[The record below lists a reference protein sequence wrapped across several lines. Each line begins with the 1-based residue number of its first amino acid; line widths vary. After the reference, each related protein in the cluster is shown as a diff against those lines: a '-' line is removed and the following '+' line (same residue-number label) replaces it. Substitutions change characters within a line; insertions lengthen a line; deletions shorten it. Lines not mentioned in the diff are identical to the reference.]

1 MPSHGC
7 ISAASWWTISS
18 KSPPGEPSV
27 NAEIVAIGTELLLGQ
42 NVDTNSAWIA
52 QQLALMGVDVFA
64 FQAVGDNEKR
74 LESALKLACERSQ
87 AVISTGGLG
96 PTVDDVTR
104 KVVARLA
111 QKQLVF
117 HDKIAKAIEDRFAK
131 FRPGKPFPKV
141 NLNQAFIPQGATI
154 LDNPNGTAPGFIVKV
169 GKSHLACLPGVPFEM
184 KAMFEDTLKPFLK
197 SMAPGGTVIKSR
209 VYRTTGIDES
219 ALNEKIA
226 DIFEK
231 STNPTIGVLAHWEGV
246 DIRLTAKAETEAKAD
261 TLIEGLG
268 KDLTTRLP
276 NFIYGWDQDNLETIV
291 GRMLTTR
298 HMTLATAE
306 SCSGG
311 LISNRITQVSGSSN
325 YFLRGYVV
333 YSNEAKADSL
343 GVDPQ
348 LIQRHGAVS
357 REVAEA
363 MASKVR
369 QRSKA
374 DVGLSTTGIAGPTGG
389 SPEKP
394 VGLVYIGLADE
405 HGTQALE
412 FRFTGNRD
420 SVKKRTSQSAL
431 EMLRRHCLQL
441 PFKD

>member
-1 MPSHGC
+1 M
-7 ISAASWWTISS
+7 
-18 KSPPGEPSV
+18 
-27 NAEIVAIGTELLLGQ
+27 NAEIVVIGTELLLGQ
-42 NVDTNSAWIA
+42 NVDTNSSWIA
-52 QQLALMGVDVFA
+52 QQLALLGVDVYG

-74 LESALKLACERSQ
+74 LEAALKMACERSTV
-87 AVISTGGLG
+87 VITTGGLG

-104 KVVARLA
+104 KVIARLA

-117 HDKIAKAIEDRFAK
+117 HENIAKAIEQRFAH

-154 LDNPNGTAPGFIVKV
+154 IPNANGTAPGFIVKV
-169 GKSHLACLPGVPFEM
+169 AKSHLACLPGVPSEM
-184 KAMFEDTLKPFLK
+184 KAMFEETVKPFLK
-197 SMAPGGTVIKSR
+197 SLSPGGAVIKSR

-246 DIRLTAKAETEAKAD
+246 DIRLSAKAESVEKAD
-261 TLIEGLG
+261 ALIEELG
-268 KDLTTRLP
+268 KVLTTRLP
-276 NFIYGWDQDNLETIV
+276 NYIYGWDHDGIETIV

-306 SCSGG
+306 SCTGG
-311 LISNRITQVSGSSN
+311 LISHRITQVPGSSN

-333 YSNEAKADSL
+333 YSNEAKEDAL

-348 LIQRHGAVS
+348 VIQKKGAVS

-363 MASKVR
+363 LAANVR
-369 QRSKA
+369 RAAKA

-389 SPEKP
+389 SVEKP
-394 VGLVYIGLADE
+394 VGLVYIGLSDE
-405 HGTQALE
+405 QATQAFE
-412 FRFTGNRD
+412 FRFTGNRE
-420 SVKKRTSQSAL
+420 SIQKRASQAAL
-431 EMLRRHCLQL
+431 ELLRRHCLQM
-441 PFKD
+441 PPRD